1 MATTYDAIAAN
12 RRKSVVLVL
21 VTILLIVALGWA
33 LDLVSG
39 GEVGFLFIGGI
50 VAIVSALTG
59 YYAGDRIALAL
70 SHARPVTREHAP
82 YLVRIV
88 ENLAITAGVPMPKV
102 HVIED
107 PTINAFATGR
117 NPAHASLAV
126 TTGAI
131 ERLENEELE
140 GVLAHELS
148 HVKNLDI
155 RFMTLVAVLVGM
167 IVIVADLFWRGQW
180 LGLGSRRSGNDR
192 GGGGGLLVVIGI
204 VLLIFAPLAAQL
216 IKFAASRKR
225 ELLADADGVLL
236 TRYPEGLARAL
247 EKIEQTNTQRMAA
260 ASDATAHLF
269 IANPF
274 GRVGSGLHRLFSTHP
289 PIGERVRAL
298 RAMAGKRSE

>member
-1 MATTYDAIAAN
+1 MPTTYDAIAAN
-12 RRKSVVLVL
+12 RRRSA
-21 VTILLIVALGWA
+21 LLIVLTIGLIVAFGWA
-33 LDLVSG
+33 LDLVTN
-39 GEVGFLFIGGI
+39 GEVGFLFIGGV

-59 YYAGDRIALAL
+59 YFAGDRIALAMA
-70 SHARPVTREHAP
+70 HARPVTREQAP

-102 HVIED
+102 YLMED
-107 PTINAFATGR
+107 PTLNAFATGR
-117 NPAHASLAV
+117 DPAHASIAV

-148 HVKNLDI
+148 HVKNFDI

-180 LGLGSRRSGNDR
+180 LRLGGRGSGNNR
-192 GGGGGLLVVIGI
+192 GGNGGILTLVGF

-236 TRYPEGLARAL
+236 TRFPEGLARAL
-247 EKIEQTNTQRMAA
+247 EKIEQTNTQPLVG
-260 ASDATAHLF
+260 ASEATAHLF
-269 IANPF
+269 IANPL
-274 GRVGSGLHRLFSTHP
+274 GPSGSGLRRLFSTHP
-289 PIGERVRAL
+289 PIAERVAALRGMTGER
-298 RAMAGKRSE
+298 